1 MRPVTIL
8 VVGLVASGTTALLVY
23 RAVQTRVVVQNAPA
37 AQATDLQIRPVVVA
51 AADVPFGSTLG
62 EEQLKVV
69 DWPANALPPNNFAA
83 RENVVGRM
91 AMTRLVVN
99 EPITTEKLVPTG
111 SKGLLP
117 LVIEH
122 GMRAVTVKVNEVAA
136 VGGFIAAGSR
146 VDVLVTAERKAVQGP
161 SGVVGMPQDMQTQA
175 ERNTR
180 TLLQDVTVLAL
191 GQLLDASGQP
201 KPGDALTTA
210 TLLVNPEQG
219 ELLALGS
226 IEGTL
231 QLVLRNFEDH
241 TIVASGGKRAQ
252 DLFLNHTRLASA
264 DSNTVEMILGGQ
276 RFSLTF

>member
-23 RAVQTRVVVQNAPA
+23 RAVQTRVVVQKAPA
-37 AQATDLQIRPVVVA
+37 ATPNLQVRPVVVTA
-51 AADVPFGSTLG
+51 AEVPFGSTLN
-62 EEQLKVV
+62 EQQLKVI
-69 DWPANALPPNNFAA
+69 DWPANALPDNNFAA
-83 RENVVGRM
+83 RENVVGRVTL
-91 AMTRLVVN
+91 TRLVAN
-99 EPITTEKLVPTG
+99 EPITNDKLAPTG
-111 SKGLLP
+111 SHGLLP
-117 LVIEH
+117 LVIDP

-146 VDVLVTAERKAVQGP
+146 VDVLVTAEQKGVEAPQGAP
-161 SGVVGMPQDMQTQA
+161 GGADTPTTT
-175 ERNTR
+175 ERHTR

-201 KPGDALTTA
+201 KPGDPLTTA
-210 TLLVNPEQG
+210 TLLVKPEQG

-241 TIVASGGKRAQ
+241 AIVASRGKRAQ
-252 DLFLNHTRLASA
+252 DLFQS
-264 DSNTVEMILGGQ
+264 Q
-276 RFSLTF
+276 